1 MRANTVFDRVKVLG
15 GRVLGPDGSY
25 PLERLSPHDC
35 RHYWATQALRH
46 DTMTE
51 ALRRVGGW
59 SSAAM
64 PLLYA
69 LEAEVANEGVP
80 LPR

>member
-1 MRANTVFDRVKVLG
+1 
-15 GRVLGPDGSY
+15 
-25 PLERLSPHDC
+25 LERLSPHDC

-46 DTMTE
+46 GTTTE
-51 ALRRVGGW
+51 ALRRAGGW

-69 LEAEVANEGVP
+69 LEAEVANEGVT